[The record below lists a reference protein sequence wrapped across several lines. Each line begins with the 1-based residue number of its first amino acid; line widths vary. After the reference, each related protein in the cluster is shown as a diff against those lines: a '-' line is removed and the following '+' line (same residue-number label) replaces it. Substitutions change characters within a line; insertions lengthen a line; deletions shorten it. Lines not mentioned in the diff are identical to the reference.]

1 MSEENKRIYLASPHM
16 GGLEEVFV
24 KEAFD
29 TNWIAPL
36 GANVD
41 GFEKELSE
49 YVGSKTGAAL
59 SSGTAAIH
67 MALKAVGVEKGDKVF
82 CSSLT
87 FAASCNPIIYE
98 GGIPV
103 FIDSE
108 PESHNMSPVALEKAF
123 KDYEEKGEMPKAVI
137 VVNLYGQSAD
147 MDKIIEICKKYNVP
161 IIEDAAE
168 SLGATYKGKH
178 SGTFGEYGIY
188 SFNGNKIITTSG
200 GGMLVSNNEEGIARV
215 RFWSTQARDKA
226 RHYEHTELGYNYRMS
241 NIVAG
246 IGRGQLRVL
255 EDRIVK
261 KKEIFET
268 YKEAFKDIE
277 DIEMMPVCE
286 YGEPNYWL
294 TTITLNENSKV
305 KPLDIILAL
314 EKENIESRPI
324 WKPMHIQPYYKEYDF
339 YSHNDDEISVS
350 EDIFNRGVCLP
361 SDTKM
366 SDHDMNRVIRI
377 IKNLFQKEM
386 NEIDRKKEVLV

>member
-59 SSGTAAIH
+59 ASGTAAIH
-67 MALKAVGVEKGDKVF
+67 MALKAVGVKKGDKVF

-123 KDYEEKGEMPKAVI
+123 KAYEEKGEMPKAVI

-200 GGMLVSNNEEGIARV
+200 GGMLVSNNEEGIAKV
-215 RFWSTQARDKA
+215 RFWSTQARDKV

-255 EDRIVK
+255 EDRIAK

-268 YKEAFKDIE
+268 YKEAFKEIE

-339 YSHNDDEISVS
+339 YSHNEEWKLSVS

-366 SDHDMNRVIRI
+366 TKEEQERVIKI
-377 IKNLFQKEM
+377 IRELF
-386 NEIDRKKEVLV
+386 

>member
-1 MSEENKRIYLASPHM
+1 M
-16 GGLEEVFV
+16 GGLEEMFV

-59 SSGTAAIH
+59 ASGTAAIH
-67 MALKAVGVEKGDKVF
+67 MALKAVGVKKGDKVF

-123 KDYEEKGEMPKAVI
+123 KVYEEKGEMPKAVI

-200 GGMLVSNNEEGIARV
+200 GGMLVSNNEEGIAKV

-255 EDRIVK
+255 EDRIAK
-261 KKEIFET
+261 KKEIFKT
-268 YKEAFKDIE
+268 YKEAFKEIE

-339 YSHNDDEISVS
+339 YSHNDEDEVSVS
-350 EDIFNRGVCLP
+350 EDIFNRGMCLP

-366 SDHDMNRVIRI
+366 SDHDMDRVIKI
-377 IKNLFQKEM
+377 IKNLFQKEI

>member
-59 SSGTAAIH
+59 ASGTAAIH

-123 KDYEEKGEMPKAVI
+123 KAYEEKGEMPKAVI

-147 MDKIIEICKKYNVP
+147 MDKIMEICKKYNVL

-168 SLGATYKGKH
+168 SLGATYKGKN

-200 GGMLVSNNEEGIARV
+200 GGMLVSNNEEGIAKV

-255 EDRIVK
+255 EDRIAK

-268 YKEAFKDIE
+268 YKEAFKNIE
-277 DIEMMPVCE
+277 DIEMMPVYE

-339 YSHNDDEISVS
+339 YSHNDEEEISVS

-366 SDHDMNRVIRI
+366 SDNDMDRAIGI
-377 IKNLFQKEM
+377 IKNLF
-386 NEIDRKKEVLV
+386 